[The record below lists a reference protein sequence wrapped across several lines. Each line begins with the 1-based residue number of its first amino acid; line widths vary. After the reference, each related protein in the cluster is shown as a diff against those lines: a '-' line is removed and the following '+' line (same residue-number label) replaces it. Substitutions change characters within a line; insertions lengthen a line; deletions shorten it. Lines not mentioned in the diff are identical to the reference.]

1 VAELKELSRNV
12 VIVNEFGMHARSAAK
27 VAAMA
32 QNATADIWIQKG
44 DARADASSI
53 IDILT
58 LGCEKGTQIT
68 LGIEDPADMDIL
80 SNIFELITNGFGE

>member
-1 VAELKELSRNV
+1 MADLKEISRNV
-12 VIVNEFGMHARSAAK
+12 VIVNELGMHARSAAK

-44 DARADASSI
+44 DTRADASSI

-58 LGCEKGTQIT
+58 LECQKGTQIT
-68 LGIEDPADMDIL
+68 LGIENQSDMDIL
-80 SNIFELITNGFGE
+80 NNIYELIANGFGE